1 MQFVHVFQSG
11 KMNKDLDERLVPN
24 GEYRDA
30 LNLDLADSQ
39 NGNMGSLQN
48 VKGTIELRN
57 KPGTGAVWTSNYI
70 DSLASPTCIGTFKD
84 DLNEKIYWFITSLD
98 VGKAAV
104 SIIAEYDQTSNTVSP
119 ILVDTKG
126 ILKFS
131 TSYLITG
138 INIIGGMLF
147 WTDNQT
153 EPKKINVEKF
163 KTGSTDFKTHTK
175 IPTYL
180 PNVPANQPQYEVN
193 LTGTVDFIEE
203 DVTVIKKSP
212 LASPSIVTTPSR
224 FGSDVPGTGITPIT
238 TSMTLASMINFTYVN
253 DLTNLPDTRVS
264 LDTYGEWVVNTTS
277 NPAFYDDTSIPNW
290 DGTVEFNISTAPPAG
305 TWGAGDIM
313 RLKTDY
319 QTEFYVTYSYE
330 ITIKIDSVT
339 GTTVKGKIQAI
350 SENIEQFL
358 DEDLDTL
365 VFTWEGVIIEDAPM
379 FEYVFPR
386 FAFRWKYID
395 NEYSTFSPFSEV
407 AFEGGKFEYV
417 SSDGYNIGMTNNIR
431 QLTIGNLSWGS
442 EEVQEIDILYKESNS
457 TVVYTVETL
466 KRSDFAT
473 LPSSFVVETE
483 LIGAVVESNQLLR
496 PWDNVPRAAKAQEV
510 IGNRIVYANYLQNYN
525 VETISIDLTN
535 TPTNHEAIA
544 YPQKMGLPN
553 ESVKSIRTYQAGIVF
568 ADKYGR
574 ETPVFSSKSS
584 STKIDIEDSDK
595 ANKLAITPSGTPPD
609 FATHYKFFIKEN
621 SNEYYNLALDKFYN
635 AEDGNVWL
643 SFPSSER
650 NKVDMETYLILKKQ
664 HDTNVAVKELNR
676 YKILDIEAEAPEFIS
691 TFDKVISTTSVKLLD
706 SVDIG
711 FLSIKF
717 KGPNSTTNPQFAPNL
732 PGSRV
737 RFSFGGGTSLQYDV
751 VTAAPSNGSGN
762 EFDFDMILQTP
773 LGPDAAFMTGV
784 NVGTNFN
791 ITIIQDEVL
800 NKPEFEGRF
809 FVKIN
814 RDLSFDTNIIASF
827 AAMETAYGIIDVF
840 NPDYGWGA
848 FKNPPG
854 DIPRSY
860 VDGGNDED
868 SCLISPDQR
877 WELRLSGWNKGI
889 GPYIAPQTPNGDL
902 VNDNFPNFQAPTRDS
917 TDFGIVCNKRGI
929 NSYVDRIFG
938 HVLSQRSCD
947 DCSTGMGVSP
957 NGLVSTGAEIRFQC
971 QGNGPFAGQYSQVYK
986 INLAIG
992 QWSHRGGRVQ
1002 QWSCEPEG
1010 HPDNQR
1016 YAIFVKLNKPIVE
1029 EWFPYEDDWNK
1040 LEANLPTL
1048 QVVQP
1053 VISNSNK
1060 LLSSTNPAIF
1070 ETEPKEKVD
1079 LDIYYEASDSLPIST
1094 FANATQPVEWFN
1106 CYSYGQGVESNR
1118 IRDDYNAVTIDKGV
1132 KASTVLDEPYAAER
1146 RSSGFIFS
1154 QIFNSTSGIN
1164 RLNQF
1169 IQAEPITK
1177 DLNPIYGSIQK
1188 LHARDTDLI
1197 TLCEDKCFRVL
1208 ANKDAL
1214 FNADGN
1220 TNLTGNRAVLGQT
1233 VPYAGNFGIST
1244 NPESFADFGFRLY
1257 FSDKNRGAI
1266 MRLSRDGLTE
1276 ISNYGMA
1283 DFFSDNLRS
1292 STVIKGNYDEDKG
1305 LYNLSLNNLSEEWQN
1320 KLSGDQAYNLT
1331 AECENPV
1338 ASSDQINAT
1347 TVSFKESVN
1356 GWTSRKSFLPEEG
1369 ISLNNLYYTF
1379 KNGLLWQHN
1388 ANPVYNNF
1396 YGVQY
1401 FSSFNVLVNEAP
1413 QVVKGFTAMNYS
1425 GTASREIEYQYGS
1438 KWYSIAEV
1446 NANQILPTASQVKRE
1461 GWYTNFVRTNLE
1473 AGEIKEFENK
1483 EGKYFNYIKALEVC
1497 KTGDGIGSPDTIDP
1511 DPQDYLLTVTIDT
1524 DCGGSGGITPDTTQF
1539 FFNIWKNG
1547 KPADTINI
1555 EPEATAQDAKC
1566 KIDSFYNQVYQMY
1579 NVVSNEGTTF
1589 SYVLTDGLQVGT
1601 QMYDNVTDEAIAA
1614 SGTYLFAGVGQQLND
1629 ITLDNPGLDPNNS
1642 TVVPSAYYVMIL
1654 NTSGIITSYTQYN
1667 TLASCVGDPDLSIK
1681 MQSALSSSS
1690 TVNGVYT
1697 ANPYNFSFSVPFN
1710 TATNQ
1715 DMICGVKNHLD
1726 WIFATPSQGRT
1737 IGGGFP
1743 TYYWYGPNDFAVGT
1757 QLYRLNP
1764 GTGAYYTAG
1773 GPQSLPHIAVYKTTY
1788 ANMGSGTM
1796 FNGQF
1801 LDPPNVDAIYKIL
1814 NINGNGVITSLT
1826 EYNDYTLGPC

>member
-48 VKGTIELRN
+48 VKGTIELRD
-57 KPGTGAVWTSNYI
+57 KPGTGATWTSNYI
-70 DSLASPTCIGTFKD
+70 DSLANPTCIGTFKD

-104 SIIAEYDQTSNTVSP
+104 SIIAEYDQTANTVSP
-119 ILVDTKG
+119 ILVDMKG

-153 EPKKINVEKF
+153 EPKKINIEKF

-193 LTGTVDFIEE
+193 LAGTVDFIEE

-212 LASPSIVTTPSR
+212 LASPSVVTSPSR
-224 FGSDVPGTGITPIT
+224 FGSDVPGTGITPVT

-277 NPAFYDDTSIPNW
+277 NPNFYADTSIPNW

-313 RLKTDY
+313 RLETDY
-319 QTEFYVTYSYE
+319 ETEFYVRYNYE

-350 SENIEQFL
+350 SEDIETFL
-358 DEDLDTL
+358 DENLNTL

-386 FAFRWKYID
+386 FAFRWKYIG

-483 LIGAVVESNQLLR
+483 LIGAVVQSNQLLR

-525 VETISIDLTN
+525 VETVSIDLTN
-535 TPTNHEAIA
+535 TPTNHESVADLTKI
-544 YPQKMGLPN
+544 GLPN
-553 ESVKSIRTYQAGIVF
+553 ESVKSIRTYQAGVVF

-737 RFSFGGGTSLQYDV
+737 EFSFGGGTSLQYNV
-751 VTAAPSNGSGN
+751 VTASPSNGQSDD
-762 EFDFDMILQTP
+762 FDFDMILETP
-773 LGPDAAFMTGV
+773 LGPDAGFMAGV
-784 NVGTNFN
+784 GVGTFFS
-791 ITIIQDEVL
+791 ITIIQDEVE

-840 NPDYGWGA
+840 TPDHGYKAQQNPASPIG
-848 FKNPPG
+848 
-854 DIPRSY
+854 Y
-860 VDGGNDED
+860 VYADGGSDFEN
-868 SCLISPDQR
+868 CLFGSSHR
-877 WELRLSGWNKGI
+877 SRLKLSGWNQGI
-889 GPYIAPQTPNGDL
+889 GYYITGTPDPQIQQY
-902 VNDNFPNFQAPTRDS
+902 FPNFQAPTRDS
-917 TDFGIVCNKRGI
+917 TDFGIVSMRKGV

-938 HVLSQRSCD
+938 HVLSQNIEQD
-947 DCSTGMGVSP
+947 TGSGVSP

-971 QGNGPFAGQYSQVYK
+971 QGSGPFAGQYSQVYK
-986 INLAIG
+986 IDFALG
-992 QWSHRGGRVQ
+992 QWSHRGGRV
-1002 QWSCEPEG
+1002 WTGVAGCSPEG
-1010 HPDNQR
+1010 DSRNQR
-1016 YAIFVKLNKPIVE
+1016 YAIFIRLNRAIVE
-1029 EWFPYEDDWNK
+1029 EWMPYENEWSK

-1132 KASTVLDEPYAAER
+1132 KASTVLDEPYASER

-1539 FFNIWKNG
+1539 FFNKWDNG
-1547 KPADTINI
+1547 KPADAINI

-1566 KIDSFYNQVYQMY
+1566 KIDNFYNQVYQMY
-1579 NVVSNEGTTF
+1579 NLVTNEGTTF
-1589 SYVLTDGLQVGT
+1589 SYVLTDGLQAGT
-1601 QMYDNVTDEAIAA
+1601 QMYNNLTDEAITAA
-1614 SGTYLFAGVGQQLND
+1614 GTYLFAGVGQQLND
-1629 ITLDNPGLDPNNS
+1629 ITLDHPGLDPNNS

-1667 TLASCVGDPDLSIK
+1667 TLASCIGDPDRTIRMQGSI
-1681 MQSALSSSS
+1681 SSSK

-1697 ANPYNFSFSVPFN
+1697 SNPYSFNFSVPFN

-1715 DMICGVKNHLD
+1715 DMVCGVKNHLD
-1726 WIFATPSQGRT
+1726 WIFAVPSEFRNAY
-1737 IGGGFP
+1737 GGGFP
-1743 TYYWYGPNDFAVGT
+1743 QYYWYGPNDFAVGT
-1757 QLYRLNP
+1757 QLYRLNS

-1773 GPQSLPHIAVYKTTY
+1773 GPQNLPYIAVYKTTY
-1788 ANMGSGTM
+1788 ANMGAGTM
-1796 FNGQF
+1796 FSGQF

-1814 NINGNGVITSLT
+1814 NIDGNGIITSLT